1 MAAIV
6 AVEVPVLFSL
16 ALYTPDGVSKN
27 GLITHL
33 LLPTADSLIMLLIVL
48 VARRT
53 QAAGEVE
60 LPWLGRGRG
69 EAVAAFL
76 LPAATLLVM
85 LPTAWLAAWLMA
97 KLKLEQPLNTMFTP
111 EGRNPIFFAV
121 LAARVAIL
129 TPIMEEVF
137 WRGFVQRALER
148 VAGPLPALVGQAVLF
163 ASAHLPPFGRFG
175 PALALGLVAGTWR
188 WRRRTLVPIILSSM
202 ILNGL
207 YCIGNGPHWLDCSR
221 VKVTT
226 DCVAR
231 MTEAARPSDY
241 DPNADANDCYDRAF
255 QSVVK
260 MPELL
265 GAYRRGFPVDW
276 PEDAFDGFRKWV
288 ADNETALEYMA
299 QGTQKRYY
307 WPRYQGPS
315 AMLAGVRQAAGAR
328 ELVFV
333 LDTRIKLRAFDGESD
348 SLVSDITTLYR
359 FAGHF
364 AGTKILSHQNLGI
377 AIRTLLIGTVRG
389 VLAFE
394 SLEPETLAAIQRQ
407 LEQLGDADPN
417 SLDFT
422 IERLVWEDGIQRG
435 FTDEG
440 DGRGRIPHVA
450 MAQWEG
456 LPSPLRM
463 LFDPMTPDQ
472 SPDFFGLDRQ
482 QTTRC
487 AQTFLDHIG
496 IAAARTPWEFRNE
509 PNGVKR
515 ILDDVLQENVYVRL
529 WGNACLGVAQRP
541 WQEKADLEALV
552 ATIAAIRYEKDR
564 GEYPESLAQLVEAG
578 LLRRVPRDPYSD
590 GPLIYK
596 RGEGVFQLYS
606 RGVDFDDDGGVPSH
620 WGDGPDG
627 GDQVFWPIR

>member
-1 MAAIV
+1 
-6 AVEVPVLFSL
+6 
-16 ALYTPDGVSKN
+16 
-27 GLITHL
+27 
-33 LLPTADSLIMLLIVL
+33 
-48 VARRT
+48 
-53 QAAGEVE
+53 
-60 LPWLGRGRG
+60 
-69 EAVAAFL
+69 
-76 LPAATLLVM
+76 
-85 LPTAWLAAWLMA
+85 PTAWLSTLLMA
-97 KLKLEQPLNTMFTP
+97 RLNLEQPLNTMFTP
-111 EGRNPIFFAV
+111 EGRSLTFFLA

-148 VAGPLPALVGQAVLF
+148 VAGPVPALVGQAVLF

-188 WRRRTLVPIILSSM
+188 WRRKTLVPIILSSV

-221 VKVTT
+221 VKITA

-241 DPNADANDCYDRAF
+241 DPNADANDCYERAF
-255 QSVVK
+255 RSVVK
-260 MPELL
+260 MPEWL
-265 GAYRRGFPVDW
+265 GAYRRGFTVDW
-276 PEDAFDGFRKWV
+276 PEDAFAGFRKWV
-288 ADNETALEYMA
+288 GDNESALESMA

-307 WPRYQGPS
+307 WSRYAGAS
-315 AMLAGVRQAAGAR
+315 AMFAGMPQSAGAR
-328 ELVFV
+328 DLAFV

-348 SLVSDITTLYR
+348 LLVSDIATLYR

-364 AGTKILSHQNLGI
+364 GGTKVLSHQLLGI
-377 AIRTLLIGTVRG
+377 AIRTLMIGTVRG

-394 SLEPETLAAIQRQ
+394 SPEPETLAAMQHQ

-417 SLDFT
+417 SLDFA
-422 IERLVWEDGIQRG
+422 IERLVWQDGIQRA

-440 DGRGRIPHVA
+440 DGRGRVPHVA

-456 LPSPLRM
+456 LPSPLRT

-482 QTTRC
+482 QTARG
-487 AQTFLDHIG
+487 AKEFLDNIG

-509 PNGVKR
+509 PNGVSR
-515 ILDDVLQENVYVRL
+515 VLDDALAVNTYVRL
-529 WGNACLGVAQRP
+529 WGNACLGVVQRP
-541 WQEKADLEALV
+541 WQEKADLDALV
-552 ATIAAIRYEKDR
+552 ATIAAIRYEKVR

-578 LLRRVPRDPYSD
+578 LLRRAPRDPYSD